1 MKNIYEH
8 YKSQGPFVLN
18 IYKRLLVYKKF
29 IIHPL
34 CSNILSFLRPHNFSD
49 DEQCMYIMFYMLR
62 YTVIYKHRM
71 FMFTSLALY
80 IVRTLTTAT
89 KIANKISIN
98 FLYPTHIYL
107 SKHKHDGHICYVV
120 LRCIIFH
127 FWKLIMFYRK
137 TRRSTKIHSFLI
149 TKGPIVLKID
159 CQLNTFI
166 LPLNV
171 KINYK
176 I

>member
-1 MKNIYEH
+1 MNKISKH
-8 YKSQGPFVLN
+8 YKSQGTIVLN
-18 IYKRLLVYKKF
+18 IYKTNLFTEKF
-29 IIHPL
+29 IIHAL
-34 CSNILSFLRPHNFSD
+34 YSNILSFLHPHNFSD

-80 IVRTLTTAT
+80 IVWTLTTAT

-107 SKHKHDGHICYVV
+107 RKHKHDGHICYVV

-127 FWKLIMFYRK
+127 FRKLIMFIGK
-137 TRRSTKIHSFLI
+137 QEEA
-149 TKGPIVLKID
+149 LKH
-159 CQLNTFI
+159 I
-166 LPLNV
+166 LS
-171 KINYK
+171 
-176 I
+176 

>member
-1 MKNIYEH
+1 MFQT
-8 YKSQGPFVLN
+8 S
-18 IYKRLLVYKKF
+18 KKTNLF
-29 IIHPL
+29 TKTHNFHL
-34 CSNILSFLRPHNFSD
+34 CSNVLSFFPHNFSD

-107 SKHKHDGHICYVV
+107 RKAQARRTHLLWIRSNSK
-120 LRCIIFH
+120 F
-127 FWKLIMFYRK
+127 
-137 TRRSTKIHSFLI
+137 SFLFNI
-149 TKGPIVLKID
+149 HLYEFAYLKPD
-159 CQLNTFI
+159 SYNFLY
-166 LPLNV
+166 V
-171 KINYK
+171 
-176 I
+176 